1 MDTKSLK
8 KQLGAAIA
16 MVLVAA
22 VALGSATY
30 AWFVS
35 NDTVTATSSTISAQS
50 NSAYLVIDTKTTST
64 ASTSSKAYTA
74 ANKALYPAAIEK
86 TTDGKASWY
95 SQYAEKTTEKTAK
108 ADTKFTIVDKTDA
121 AAEDGTADAAAN
133 MDYAIKETFYI
144 GTGSYDGEFTDLK
157 VNGLTITSPAAAN
170 ELSSAMRVLVV
181 CDDNWQVWSATGE
194 LLYSGS
200 AAGEAI
206 ASSVSKDNDVQVD
219 VYVYYDGDDANIFSD
234 NLSDLDTD
242 DANSVT
248 VSFSATPVEH
258 GKNA

>member
-50 NSAYLVIDTKTTST
+50 NSAYLVIDTQKTST
-64 ASTSSKAYTA
+64 ASTSSKAYTD

-86 TTDGKASWY
+86 VDGKASWY

-108 ADTKFTIVDKTDA
+108 AGTKFTIVDKTDA
-121 AAEDGTADAAAN
+121 AAAKGTADAAAN
-133 MDYAIKETFYI
+133 MDYAIKETFFI

-157 VNGLTITSPAAAN
+157 VNGLTIASPAAGN

-181 CDDNWQVWSATGE
+181 CGDNWQVWSATGE
-194 LLYSGS
+194 LLQSGS

-219 VYVYYDGDDANIFSD
+219 VYVYYDGDDTNIYSD